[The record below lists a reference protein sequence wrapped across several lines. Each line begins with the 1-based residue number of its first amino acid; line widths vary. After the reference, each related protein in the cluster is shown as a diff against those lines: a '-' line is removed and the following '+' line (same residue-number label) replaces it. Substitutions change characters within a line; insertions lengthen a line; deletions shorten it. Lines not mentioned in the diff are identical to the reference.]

1 MEILGIDIGG
11 SGIKGA
17 VVDTKSGKLLT
28 ERVRIPTPEPSKPKH
43 VAEVIAEITKSLSYK
58 DIIGAGFPAI
68 IKKGIAYSAANVHKS
83 WMKADVAGIIAAATG
98 CKVIVLND
106 ADAAGLAEVR
116 FGLTKKQT
124 QGTVLFLTVGT
135 GIGSAFFLNGQLM
148 PNTELGHLK
157 IRGKD
162 AEHLAS
168 DAARQSLSLSWKE
181 WGKSFTEVLK
191 TYEFLFNPD
200 LIVLGGGISARF
212 EKFEEFVDIKTKIIP
227 AKLQNLAG
235 IIGAA
240 MAAAE
245 DLKI

>member
-17 VVDTKSGKLLT
+17 VVDTKTGKLVT
-28 ERVRIPTPEPSKPKH
+28 ERIRIPTPEPSKPKH
-43 VAEVIAEITKSLSYK
+43 VAGVIAEITKILAYK
-58 DIIGAGFPAI
+58 EIIGAGFPAI

-83 WMKADVAGIIAAATG
+83 WMRADVSGIIAEATG
-98 CKVIVLND
+98 CKVVVLND

-116 FGLTKKQT
+116 FGLDKKQT
-124 QGTVLFLTVGT
+124 EGTVLFLTVGT

-162 AEHLAS
+162 AEHRAS
-168 DAARQSLSLSWKE
+168 DAARQSLDLSWKE

-200 LIVLGGGISARF
+200 LIVLGGGISAKYD
-212 EKFEEFVDIKTKIIP
+212 KFEEFLKIKTKIIP
-227 AKLQNLAG
+227 AKLENLAG

-245 DLKI
+245 DLQI

>member
-17 VVDTKSGKLLT
+17 VVDTKTGKLVT
-28 ERVRIPTPEPSKPKH
+28 ERIRIPTPEPSKPKH
-43 VAEVIAEITKSLSYK
+43 VAGVIAEITKILAYK
-58 DIIGAGFPAI
+58 EIIGAGFPAI

-83 WMKADVAGIIAAATG
+83 WMRADVSGIIAEATG
-98 CKVIVLND
+98 CKVVVLND

-116 FGLTKKQT
+116 FGLDKKQT
-124 QGTVLFLTVGT
+124 EGTVLFLTVGT

-162 AEHLAS
+162 AEHRAS
-168 DAARQSLSLSWKE
+168 DAARQSLDLSWKE
-181 WGKSFTEVLK
+181 WGKSFTEVLN

-200 LIVLGGGISARF
+200 LIVLGGGISAKYD
-212 EKFEEFVDIKTKIIP
+212 KFEEFLKIKTKIIP
-227 AKLQNLAG
+227 AKLENLAG

-245 DLKI
+245 DLQI

>member
-17 VVDTKSGKLLT
+17 VVDTKTGKLVT
-28 ERVRIPTPEPSKPKH
+28 ERIRIPTPEPSKPKH
-43 VAEVIAEITKSLSYK
+43 VAGVIAEITKILAYK
-58 DIIGAGFPAI
+58 EMIGAGFPAI

-83 WMKADVAGIIAAATG
+83 WMRADVSGIIAEATG
-98 CKVIVLND
+98 CKVVVLND

-116 FGLTKKQT
+116 FGLDKKQT
-124 QGTVLFLTVGT
+124 EGTVLFLTVGT

-162 AEHLAS
+162 AEHRAS
-168 DAARQSLSLSWKE
+168 DAARQSLDLSWKE
-181 WGKSFTEVLK
+181 WGKSFTEVLN

-200 LIVLGGGISARF
+200 LIVLGGGISAKYD
-212 EKFEEFVDIKTKIIP
+212 KFEEFLKIKTKIIP
-227 AKLQNLAG
+227 AKLENLAG

-245 DLKI
+245 DLQI